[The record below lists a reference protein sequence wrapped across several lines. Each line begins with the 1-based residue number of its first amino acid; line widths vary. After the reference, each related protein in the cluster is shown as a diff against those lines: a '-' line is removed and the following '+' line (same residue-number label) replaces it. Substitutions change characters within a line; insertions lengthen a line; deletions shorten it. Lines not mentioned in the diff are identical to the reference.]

1 MHKALTSCT
10 INRLIARPIYF
21 INPTCACT
29 VRVKYV
35 SDTVRIINR
44 NKSTNAMNV
53 FNCDTK
59 PSIANITSF

>member
-1 MHKALTSCT
+1 MHKARTVCA

-35 SDTVRIINR
+35 SDTVCIINR
-44 NKSTNAMNV
+44 NKLTMDV

-59 PSIANITSF
+59 PSIANITSS